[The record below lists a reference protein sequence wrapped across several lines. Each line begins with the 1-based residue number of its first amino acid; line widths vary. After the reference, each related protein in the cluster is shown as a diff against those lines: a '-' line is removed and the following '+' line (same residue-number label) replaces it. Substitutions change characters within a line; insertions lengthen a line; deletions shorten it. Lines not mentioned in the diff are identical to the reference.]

1 MEERNFRPLTLTDFI
16 GQAKI
21 KQTLGLM
28 LNSAR
33 IQGMPLEH
41 VVFFGP
47 PGLGK
52 TTLAQII
59 ANEQAAALREVSAPS
74 VERLG
79 DLVAILVAL
88 RDRDVLF
95 VDEIHALK
103 RETTE
108 VLYSAMEDFVANIP
122 VKGGSAETGATPLSL
137 PLRRFTLVGA
147 TTDFGLLPG
156 PLRARFGH
164 LFALDLYSVE
174 ELEKVVMRAAGL
186 SEVLIDQA
194 SAAMIAERARG
205 TPRIALRLFRRT
217 LDVAISLGEDLT
229 LDVTQQAMSMLE
241 IDELGLD
248 DADRR
253 YLAVLAQIYHG
264 GPVGPKSLAAST
276 GFDEATVT
284 QAIEPWLLR
293 AGLLARTR
301 LGRRLTHLGWA
312 HIGQSLKISVPESA
326 LCQEADLPAELTEP
340 DPKLEDSTMHQLT
353 ESVLHGGER

>member
-1 MEERNFRPLTLTDFI
+1 MEERNFRPITLAEFI
-16 GQAKI
+16 GQSRI

-33 IQGMPLEH
+33 LQGASLEH
-41 VVFFGP
+41 VCFYGG

-52 TTLAQII
+52 TTLAAII
-59 ANEQAAALREVSAPS
+59 AAEMASALREVSAPS
-74 VERLG
+74 LERMG

-88 RDRDVLF
+88 RERDVLF
-95 VDEIHALK
+95 VDEIHRLRADLS
-103 RETTE
+103 ET
-108 VLYSAMEDFVANIP
+108 LYSAMEDFKANIP
-122 VKGGSAETGATPLSL
+122 VKGASAESGAVPLSL

-174 ELEKVVMRAAGL
+174 ELQQVVLRAAGMAD
-186 SEVLIDQA
+186 VLIDCA
-194 SAAMIAERARG
+194 SAQMIAERARG
-205 TPRIALRLFRRT
+205 TPRIALRLFRRAY
-217 LDVAISLGEDLT
+217 DVAISLGED
-229 LDVTQQAMSMLE
+229 VTIDITTQAMRLLE

-253 YLAVLAQIYHG
+253 YLAALAQIYHG
-264 GPVGPKSLAAST
+264 GPVGPKSLAASI
-276 GFDEATVT
+276 GFDEATIT

-301 LGRRLTHLGWA
+301 LGRKLTLQGWEHVGRSLG
-312 HIGQSLKISVPESA
+312 
-326 LCQEADLPAELTEP
+326 LPAPDTLSQEESTPELEESMMQTITE
-340 DPKLEDSTMHQLT
+340 
-353 ESVLHGGER
+353 GGEP

>member
-1 MEERNFRPLTLTDFI
+1 MEERNFRPLTLSEFI
-16 GQAKI
+16 GQARI

-41 VVFFGP
+41 VVFYGP

-59 ANEQAAALREVSAPS
+59 ANEQAATLREVSAPS

-79 DLVAILVAL
+79 DLIAILVAL
-88 RDRDVLF
+88 REKDVLF

-103 RETTE
+103 REAIE
-108 VLYSAMEDFVANIP
+108 VLYSAMEDFIANIP
-122 VKGGSAETGATPLSL
+122 VKGASTETGAVPLSL
-137 PLRRFTLVGA
+137 PLRHFTLVGA

-164 LFALDLYSVE
+164 LFALDLYTVD
-174 ELEKVVMRAAGL
+174 ELEQVVLRAASL
-186 SEVLIDQA
+186 SDVLIDRA
-194 SAAMIAERARG
+194 SATMLAWRARG

-217 LDVAISLGEDLT
+217 LDVAVSLGEDIT
-229 LDVTQQAMSMLE
+229 LDVTQQAMDML
-241 IDELGLD
+241 DVDDLGLE

-253 YLAVLAQIYHG
+253 YLAALAQTYGG
-264 GPVGPKSLAAST
+264 GPVGPRSLAAST

-301 LGRRLTHLGWA
+301 LGRRLTRQGWQHVGCFLGM
-312 HIGQSLKISVPESA
+312 KIPEGA
-326 LCQEADLPAELTEP
+326 LQVDSETNAVFEPEPENLFEP
-340 DPKLEDSTMHQLT
+340 DPE
-353 ESVLHGGER
+353 

>member
-1 MEERNFRPLTLTDFI
+1 MEERNFRPLTLSEFI
-16 GQAKI
+16 GQTRI

-41 VVFFGP
+41 VVFYGP

-59 ANEQAAALREVSAPS
+59 ANEQAATLREVSAPS

-79 DLVAILVAL
+79 DLIAILVAL
-88 RDRDVLF
+88 REKDVLF

-103 RETTE
+103 REAIE
-108 VLYSAMEDFVANIP
+108 VLYSAMEDFIANIP
-122 VKGGSAETGATPLSL
+122 VKGASTETGAVPLSL
-137 PLRRFTLVGA
+137 PLRHFTLVGA

-164 LFALDLYSVE
+164 LFALDLYTVA
-174 ELEKVVMRAAGL
+174 ELEQVVLRAASL
-186 SEVLIDQA
+186 SDVLIDRA
-194 SAAMIAERARG
+194 SATMLAWRARG
-205 TPRIALRLFRRT
+205 TPHIALRLFRRT
-217 LDVAISLGEDLT
+217 LDVAVSLGEDIT
-229 LDVTQQAMSMLE
+229 LDV
-241 IDELGLD
+241 DDLGLE

-253 YLAVLAQIYHG
+253 YLAALAQTYNG
-264 GPVGPKSLAAST
+264 GPVGPRSLAAST

-301 LGRRLTHLGWA
+301 LGRRLTRQGWQHVGCFLGM
-312 HIGQSLKISVPESA
+312 KIPEGA
-326 LCQEADLPAELTEP
+326 LQADPETNDVFEPEPENLFEP
-340 DPKLEDSTMHQLT
+340 DPE
-353 ESVLHGGER
+353 